1 MSLFL
6 ELSMH
11 LHGTYILIKSNKCI
25 DFWLFHFPG
34 KKNPSRQGMGYLL
47 DMEKSEK
54 TKILKNRNKYTV

>member
-54 TKILKNRNKYTV
+54 TKI